1 VEDDP
6 NFCRVLLDLAH
17 GNGFK
22 GIVATDGAQAIE
34 LAKQFRPS
42 AITLDIGL
50 GDISGWKVL
59 DELHADLALA
69 DTWVAETVI
78 PFVEHGVSDPARIDV
93 VNELRKLRSR
103 AEELGRAS
111 DGEEARLAA
120 SYRDYFDVLLRV
132 YAGFLTR
139 APKSR

>member
-1 VEDDP
+1 MASWTQTATRLHSGIADMGEFEDAYASW
-6 NFCRVLLDLAH
+6 RS
-17 GNGFK
+17 
-22 GIVATDGAQAIE
+22 
-34 LAKQFRPS
+34 RPFPPGS
-42 AITLDIGL
+42 TND
-50 GDISGWKVL
+50 SL

-111 DGEEARLAA
+111 DGEEARQAA

-132 YAGFLTR
+132 YEGFLTR